1 MWWQKLVLKTLLL
14 FSSMTLLLVSFSVY
28 DYVHDKNQKVQ
39 IIREQAMQEL
49 QVANQQI
56 NEALVN
62 LSSIAN
68 TLADDISTGKLHRS
82 KIMARLE
89 KTLENT
95 LYLFGIGVAY
105 VPYVDSPQER
115 RLSPYY
121 INKSGTQQTEPDM
134 LQLFIT
140 PGFSGDAADE
150 NNVFNCV
157 VFVEYSLNALKAL
170 MTNLNVDDKSGYGF
184 VLSTQGALINY
195 PKSGHINERQTI
207 TLDEHDEIFKELAE
221 KTITNDESDFIEYT
235 DEVTGQSSWV
245 FFRTIPTTGW
255 LIGLI
260 KDKFS
265 DQTITELHQKKIRLI
280 LWVIIFL
287 VFVSTLIWGVHKG
300 DIHRFW
306 MVAFS
311 TSILL
316 IAGIGFIWYLVQAA
330 PLLKDSYTI
339 IADKMGLQKFLSA
352 KSLSTFEPPIL
363 VPTGVFIESIEFSKE
378 NNAILTGH
386 IWQKYEVSQEITRG
400 FILPEATDTLKITE
414 VYRHQENNT
423 EIIRWFFKGIVEQQ
437 FDYSKYP
444 LDRREIKLRI
454 RHQDSDKNVI
464 LIPDLEVYEQTS
476 LDTHIGIKHSLVLSN
491 WDILTSFFNY
501 KSSSLDNHIGI
512 DKSVRNNLPHLCFS
526 IVAQRDL
533 LNPFIFSMLPL
544 LVVVSMLFVIQLL
557 IGRVRRFA
565 NVVAPIV
572 ALFFGTFIAHLGL
585 RQNINTINNSLF
597 AIDVSITYVE
607 YFYLVM
613 YFAIVG
619 VVISYL
625 FFNLK
630 YAKFFTNYHDNFRF
644 DIKKRRFYNQYRNGL
659 VLKLLFLPLILA
671 NLWGITALVFY

>member
-14 FSSMTLLLVSFSVY
+14 FSSITLLLVLFSVY
-28 DYVHDKNQKVQ
+28 NYVDDKNQKVQ

-68 TLADDISTGKLHRS
+68 ALAFDISTGKLHRS

-95 LYLFGIGVAY
+95 PYLFGIGVAY

-121 INKSGTQQTEPDM
+121 INRADTHQAEPDM

-140 PGFSGDAADE
+140 PGFYSDAAGE

-157 VFVEYSLNALKAL
+157 VFVEYSLNALKTL
-170 MTNLNVDDKSGYGF
+170 MANLNVDKSGYGF
-184 VLSTQGALINY
+184 VLSTQSVLINY
-195 PKSGHINERQTI
+195 PISGYINERQTI

-221 KTITNDESDFIEYT
+221 KTITKSDFIEYT

-245 FFRTIPTTGW
+245 FFQTIPTTGW
-255 LIGLI
+255 LIGFI
-260 KDKFS
+260 RDKFS
-265 DQTITELHQKKIRLI
+265 AKTITELHQEKIRLSFF
-280 LWVIIFL
+280 LIIFL
-287 VFVSTLIWGVHKG
+287 VFISALIFGVHKG

-306 MVAFS
+306 MVVFS
-311 TSILL
+311 TCILL
-316 IAGIGFIWYLVQAA
+316 LAAIGFIWYLVHSA

-339 IADKMGLQKFLSA
+339 IADKTGLQKFLSA

-378 NNAILTGH
+378 NNAIITGH

-464 LIPDLEVYEQTS
+464 LIPEEVYEQTS
-476 LDTHIGIKHSLVLSN
+476 LDTHLGIKHYLVLSN

-501 KSSSLDNHIGI
+501 KSSSLDNLMGI

-585 RQNINTINNSLF
+585 RQNINTFNNSLF
-597 AIDVSITYVE
+597 AIDVYVTYVE

-613 YFAIVG
+613 YLAIVG

-625 FFNLK
+625 FFSIKNVR
-630 YAKFFTNYHDNFRF
+630 FFTNYHDNFRF
-644 DIKKRRFYNQYRNGL
+644 DIKKRRFYNQYGNGL

-671 NLWGITALVFY
+671 SLWGITAWVFY